1 MALLGVGES
10 GGALIRKRIELG
22 LVLMC
27 NYLVTYRP
35 TTTTTITLN
44 KTLDARARCSNDCVA
59 ITTMLFDLH
68 HSCLHLMPFSI
79 IIFLSSSPA
88 IQFTFSCERKR
99 YGTCHAQ
106 VCAGKKRDQLVHA
119 RNTYNILSIQL
130 QLYTSKPSDCM
141 ATLQVSPQGGRK
153 YGCAAPT

>member
-1 MALLGVGES
+1 MKPGHSHMALLGVGES
-10 GGALIRKRIELG
+10 GGALIRKRLELG

-27 NYLVTYRP
+27 NYVVTYRP

-119 RNTYNILSIQL
+119 RNTYNKLPGVTESCQHPNNLASFNAIIAS
-130 QLYTSKPSDCM
+130 
-141 ATLQVSPQGGRK
+141 
-153 YGCAAPT
+153 